1 MLLDGV
7 GLKVHL
13 CVLLCVFVKIQSFRV
28 RRNKSDF
35 LDIQS
40 GKNDLNPRL
49 YPRTGSP
56 PFSLSLKLH
65 EVRSCVEIQ
74 TEGDRQLFY
83 GSSISE

>member
-49 YPRTGSP
+49 FGLDWFPTVLIILETP
-56 PFSLSLKLH
+56 
-65 EVRSCVEIQ
+65 
-74 TEGDRQLFY
+74 
-83 GSSISE
+83 